1 MRTTGWG
8 RMKQTENALKFARER
23 KRMEGI
29 GGNGKDMLVHK
40 VLDRTKGVDVIG
52 MV

>member
-1 MRTTGWG
+1 
-8 RMKQTENALKFARER
+8 MKQTENALKFARER

>member
-1 MRTTGWG
+1 
-8 RMKQTENALKFARER
+8 
-23 KRMEGI
+23 MEGI
-29 GGNGKDMLVHK
+29 GGNGKDTLVHK